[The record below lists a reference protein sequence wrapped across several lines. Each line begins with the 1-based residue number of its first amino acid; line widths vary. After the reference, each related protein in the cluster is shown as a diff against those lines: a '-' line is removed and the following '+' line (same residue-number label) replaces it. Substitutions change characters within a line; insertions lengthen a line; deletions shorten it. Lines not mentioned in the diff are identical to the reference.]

1 MAAGSVSFAAYVVY
15 LRFSNVKRSAVR
27 AFTKAEAAY
36 IASRRTSAWHISI
49 VVFWNLLLAA
59 TFWRLAASSAAILSW
74 CCLSC
79 SHWSSYI
86 NVLVITQMTKD
97 ISLSS
102 RPSPGSFSSIFGME
116 RSFPSWHLDKF
127 VWATFSRPQQTG
139 VPSDGTRRNV
149 QLEKKLSR
157 KTAVRIIW
165 NQRCY
170 PWYLF
175 LIQHQ
180 EYYVTMKN
188 GSCETTHKKVC
199 VDWDVPCCC
208 CHTFQSRYTEKRFIV
223 FSRAIGFWHVFV
235 VFLFLHRKSK
245 LVDAPATWKRN
256 QPKIIRKQ
264 PIASNFANTL
274 MVKICCDRLVRG
286 FL

>member
-1 MAAGSVSFAAYVVY
+1 
-15 LRFSNVKRSAVR
+15 
-27 AFTKAEAAY
+27 
-36 IASRRTSAWHISI
+36 
-49 VVFWNLLLAA
+49 
-59 TFWRLAASSAAILSW
+59 
-74 CCLSC
+74 
-79 SHWSSYI
+79 
-86 NVLVITQMTKD
+86 MTKD

-245 LVDAPATWKRN
+245 LAD
-256 QPKIIRKQ
+256 
-264 PIASNFANTL
+264 ASNMKKKPTQNNQETANRIKFCQHIDGQNLLRSTCSWL
-274 MVKICCDRLVRG
+274 SLNPETANRRKFCQHIVSQNLLRSTCSWLSLNPETATRSKFCQLCVFVCLCVCVFVCNMMYGFVCMCACLCVCFCLIMRLHACV
-286 FL
+286 